1 MFVSQRSESVEHE
14 FKDIPPQSKN
24 PIPIT
29 SDELKADIDGLPSV
43 INDGVFSLI
52 GEAID
57 EVVKLMDLEK
67 NKQGE

>member
-1 MFVSQRSESVEHE
+1 MEHE
-14 FKDIPPQSKN
+14 SKDLDTKLKN
-24 PIPIT
+24 TIPIT
-29 SDELKADIDGLPSV
+29 SDEMRADIDGLPSL
-43 INDGVFSLI
+43 INDDSFSLI